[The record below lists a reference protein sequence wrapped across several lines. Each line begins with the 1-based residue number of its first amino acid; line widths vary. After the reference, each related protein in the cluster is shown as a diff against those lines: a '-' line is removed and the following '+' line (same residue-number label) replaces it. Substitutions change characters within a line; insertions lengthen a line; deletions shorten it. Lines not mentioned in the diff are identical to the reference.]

1 MEILS
6 GNQEA
11 VSMSRRESQPKARVV
26 ELDVPQLEAQLDEIE
41 RTMGEPMS
49 RPFRLL
55 LASYLSVLATVKER
69 NISIDRLR
77 RMLFGASTERTR
89 DVAAKVDA
97 TAAATATADNH

>member
-11 VSMSRRESQPKARVV
+11 VSMSRKSRSRARVV
-26 ELDVPQLEAQLDEIE
+26 ELDVPQLESKLDEIE
-41 RTMGEPMS
+41 RTMGEPIS

-55 LASYLSVLATVKER
+55 LAAYSSLLASINER

-77 RMLFGASTERTR
+77 RMLFGAHTERTR
-89 DVAAKVDA
+89 DVAAKA
-97 TAAATATADNH
+97 NSTQGATATADNH